1 MALFV
6 PDSEIYLLKNIPF
19 TPDYRNTGLF
29 ANKDTQG
36 AIMQTRAFYHAQNCT
51 YVRETGRIRL
61 EIPIAQAWQCNYIM
75 YRNTNFYNKWFYA
88 FVTAVNYINN
98 ETSELTFQ
106 LDIMQTFLFDYTE
119 KPCFIERQHAANDA
133 LGSNLV
139 PEGLEIGE
147 LTWAAFSKL
156 PATYGKI
163 YVAATF
169 DKQLNNYNGG
179 MFNNVYT
186 GLCIN
191 EFNTAAEV
199 TAFINSATS
208 ANKLSGIVSIF
219 QSINYNTI
227 TTFNYNI
234 NQSALFG
241 GYTPRNNKLYTYP
254 YTFLQILGNDGGNA
268 IFRWEYFNQFGQT
281 AFQIATSPS
290 ISSQMLITPT
300 NYKNKTG
307 YNPAERMI
315 IENVMLCSWNGDT
328 YKANLAQTVGKYLVP
343 AEVAIVTG
351 AGLLDKIVGQYTTNA
366 SSNETIDPAGVNLK
380 EAKEATRFSNM
391 LNFLQED
398 TGIRGKVNNGVQS
411 YYKVKPSE
419 TTEAQGYFSSAASEL
434 SKQVLN
440 TVQTALAAI
449 HQPESMA
456 RQAQN
461 PGASTD
467 ILYMLQEKSPYFVQ
481 MSITPYYAKIIDDY
495 FTMYGYQTNRVQ
507 NPNRRARTRYTYIKT
522 AGAIIEAEFPASI
535 AQAIENIYNN
545 GICFWWITGTGQN
558 TLDGVGNYE
567 NNNPIA

>member
-29 ANKDTQG
+29 ANKETQG

-51 YVRETGRIRL
+51 YIRETGRIRL

-88 FVTAVNYINN
+88 FVTAVNYVNN

-234 NQSALFG
+234 NQNSLFG
-241 GYTPRNNKLYTYP
+241 GYTPKNNKLYTYP

-268 IFRWEYFNQFGQT
+268 IFRWEYFNQFGQA

-290 ISSQMLITPT
+290 LSSQMLITPT
-300 NYKNKTG
+300 NYKGKTG

-328 YKANLAQTVGKYLVP
+328 FKANLAQTIGKYMVP
-343 AEVAIVTG
+343 AEVALITG
-351 AGLLDKIVGQYTTNA
+351 GKLIDKIIGKSGDEETQQTEKEYLTPSQAYDIMKQQGSMEGWTPNIVGGTLSPTQPYYRNVNVTKPGEAPFETAYT
-366 SSNETIDPAGVNLK
+366 G
-380 EAKEATRFSNM
+380 
-391 LNFLQED
+391 
-398 TGIRGKVNNGVQS
+398 
-411 YYKVKPSE
+411 
-419 TTEAQGYFSSAASEL
+419 L
-434 SKQVLN
+434 SKSILN
-440 TVQTALAAI
+440 SVQTALASV
-449 HQPESMA
+449 HDPESMS

-558 TLDGVGNYE
+558 TLDGVGRYE

>member
-29 ANKDTQG
+29 ANKESQG

-98 ETSELTFQ
+98 ETSEFAFK

-147 LTWAAFSKL
+147 LTWATFSKL
-156 PATYGKI
+156 PAAYGKI

-234 NQSALFG
+234 NQNSLFG
-241 GYTPRNNKLYTYP
+241 GYRPKNNKLYTYP

-268 IFRWEYFNQFGQT
+268 IFRWEYFNQFGQSS
-281 AFQIATSPS
+281 FQIATSPS
-290 ISSQMLITPT
+290 VSSQMLITPT
-300 NYKNKTG
+300 NYKGKTG

-328 YKANLAQTVGKYLVP
+328 FKANLAQTIGRYGAYADIIVDAFGQATKQAESQKEEKAQELGEIQNAIATGKQMSLGEAAAATWQVFKS
-343 AEVAIVTG
+343 ALGTG
-351 AGLLDKIVGQYTTNA
+351 VEMINQAPKALGSDETLTEIAQSGVKNVLYTVRDA
-366 SSNETIDPAGVNLK
+366 LK
-380 EAKEATRFSNM
+380 AFKA
-391 LNFLQED
+391 
-398 TGIRGKVNNGVQS
+398 
-411 YYKVKPSE
+411 
-419 TTEAQGYFSSAASEL
+419 
-434 SKQVLN
+434 
-440 TVQTALAAI
+440 
-449 HQPESMA
+449 PESMS

>member
-29 ANKDTQG
+29 ANKESQG

-98 ETSELTFQ
+98 ETSEFTFQ

-119 KPCFIERQHAANDA
+119 KPCFIERQHAPNDA

-234 NQSALFG
+234 NQNSLFG
-241 GYTPRNNKLYTYP
+241 GYTPKNNKLYTYP

-268 IFRWEYFNQFGQT
+268 IFRWEYFNQFGQA

-290 ISSQMLITPT
+290 VSSQMLITPT
-300 NYKNKTG
+300 NYKGKTG

-328 YKANLAQTVGKYLVP
+328 FKANLAQTIGKYMVP
-343 AEVAIVTG
+343 AEVALITG
-351 AGLLDKIVGQYTTNA
+351 GKLIDKIIGKSGDEETQQTEKEYLTPSQAYDIMKQQGSMEGWTPNIVGGTLSPTQPYYRNVSVTKPGEAPFETAYT
-366 SSNETIDPAGVNLK
+366 G
-380 EAKEATRFSNM
+380 
-391 LNFLQED
+391 
-398 TGIRGKVNNGVQS
+398 
-411 YYKVKPSE
+411 
-419 TTEAQGYFSSAASEL
+419 L
-434 SKQVLN
+434 SKSILN
-440 TVQTALAAI
+440 SVQTALASV
-449 HQPESMA
+449 HDPESMS

-558 TLDGVGNYE
+558 TLDGVGSYE

>member
-29 ANKDTQG
+29 ANKESQG
-36 AIMQTRAFYHAQNCT
+36 AIMQSRAFYHAQNCT

-147 LTWAAFSKL
+147 LTWSTFSKL

-234 NQSALFG
+234 NQNSLFG
-241 GYTPRNNKLYTYP
+241 GYTPKNNKLYTYP

-268 IFRWEYFNQFGQT
+268 IFRWEYFNQFGQ
-281 AFQIATSPS
+281 ASFQIATSPS
-290 ISSQMLITPT
+290 VSSQMLITPT
-300 NYKNKTG
+300 NYKGKTG

-328 YKANLAQTVGKYLVP
+328 FKANLAQTIGRYGAYADIIVDAFGQATKQIESQKEEQAQELGEIQNAIATGKQMSLGE
-343 AEVAIVTG
+343 AAAATWEVFKAALGTG
-351 AGLLDKIVGQYTTNA
+351 AEMINQAPKALGSDQSLTEIAQSGVKNVLTTVRDA
-366 SSNETIDPAGVNLK
+366 LK
-380 EAKEATRFSNM
+380 AFKA
-391 LNFLQED
+391 
-398 TGIRGKVNNGVQS
+398 
-411 YYKVKPSE
+411 
-419 TTEAQGYFSSAASEL
+419 
-434 SKQVLN
+434 
-440 TVQTALAAI
+440 
-449 HQPESMA
+449 PESMS

-522 AGAIIEAEFPASI
+522 AGAIIEAEFPAAI

-558 TLDGVGNYE
+558 TLDGVGRYE

>member
-29 ANKDTQG
+29 ANKESQG

-147 LTWAAFSKL
+147 LTWSAFSKL

-169 DKQLNNYNGG
+169 DKQLNNYKGG

-191 EFNTAAEV
+191 EFNTVAEV
-199 TAFINSATS
+199 TEFINSATS

-234 NQSALFG
+234 NQNSLFG
-241 GYTPRNNKLYTYP
+241 GYRPKNNKLYTYP
-254 YTFLQILGNDGGNA
+254 YTFFQILGNDGGNA
-268 IFRWEYFNQFGQT
+268 IFRWEYFNQFGQA

-290 ISSQMLITPT
+290 LSSQMLITPT
-300 NYKNKTG
+300 NYKGKTG

-328 YKANLAQTVGKYLVP
+328 FKANLAQTIGRYGAYADIIVDAFGQATKQ
-343 AEVAIVTG
+343 AES
-351 AGLLDKIVGQYTTNA
+351 Q
-366 SSNETIDPAGVNLK
+366 K
-380 EAKEATRFSNM
+380 EEQAKELGEIQNAIATGKQMSLGEAAAATWQVFKSA
-391 LNFLQED
+391 LG
-398 TGIRGKVNNGVQS
+398 TGVEMINQAPKALGSDETLTEIAQSGV
-411 YYKVKPSE
+411 KN
-419 TTEAQGYFSSAASEL
+419 
-434 SKQVLN
+434 VLY
-440 TVQTALAAI
+440 TVRDALKAFKA
-449 HQPESMA
+449 PESMS

-481 MSITPYYAKIIDDY
+481 MSITPYYARIIDDY